1 MVEKTEDSGKAG
13 TEKRQGRGGRN
24 QERSRRRGGRNAPQG
39 GQRSAKVAIVSRAD
53 GDSHAWAERI
63 AEHLQAHA
71 RAVSRLEVKGDAG
84 LTEVLKQ
91 ARSHGAHRIVA
102 VGRARFVRWAAQA
115 MVGSLMPLAPALVPG
130 SKPLFGHA
138 PLPQTG
144 WEPQVQKLLQ
154 SKFIKVDM
162 AMGNV
167 KPFLHQLLA
176 GFPTAGG
183 KKNMGTWRI
192 LTGPGKLN
200 LKVEVD
206 RAQVEGEFWCM
217 AIANADL
224 TDYPIRW
231 LPGSDWTDQSLDLLL
246 VRPRS
251 AWQRWQF
258 VKALKIGEHG
268 ALPGV
273 LRFRGHRIAIH
284 SEKPWQY
291 SADGG
296 QVLDAADP
304 LVIEAR
310 PEMLRLVAPAT
321 GG

>member
-1 MVEKTEDSGKAG
+1 MVEKTENSGQAG
-13 TEKRQGRGGRN
+13 TDNRQGRQGRG
-24 QERSRRRGGRNAPQG
+24 QQRSRRRGGRNAPSG
-39 GQRSAKVAIVSRAD
+39 GQRSAKVAIISRAD
-53 GDSHAWAERI
+53 GESHAWAQKI
-63 AEHLQAHA
+63 SEHLESHA
-71 RAVSRLEVKGDAG
+71 RAVSRLEVQGDAG

-130 SKPLFGHA
+130 SKPLFGHT
-138 PLPQTG
+138 PLPQAG
-144 WEPQVQKLLQ
+144 WEPQVESLLR

-162 AMGNV
+162 AMGTV
-167 KPFLHQLLA
+167 KPFVHELLA
-176 GFPTAGG
+176 GFPTANG
-183 KKNMGTWRI
+183 KKNVGTWRV

-200 LKVEVD
+200 LKVEID
-206 RAQVEGEFWCM
+206 RTHVEGEFWCM

-231 LPGSDWTDQSLDLLL
+231 LPGADWSDQSLDLLL

-251 AWQRWQF
+251 AWQRLQF
-258 VKALKIGEHG
+258 VKALKRGEHG
-268 ALPGV
+268 AAPGV
-273 LRFRGHRIAIH
+273 LRFRGHHIVIH
-284 SEKPWQY
+284 AEKPWQY

-296 QVLDAADP
+296 KVLDAADP

-310 PEMLRLVAPAT
+310 PEMLRLVAPAQ